1 MIESLKKLFG
11 LGPKTNYSDLIRQG
25 AIVVDVRTVSEFKSG
40 HIKGSQNV
48 TIDSITAGKHPLKD
62 KQKPLILCCRSGMR
76 SAAAM
81 SALQRQG
88 FAQVYNGGGWQAL
101 QQKLNQNK

>member
-1 MIESLKKLFG
+1 MIGALKKMLG
-11 LGPKTNYSDLIRQG
+11 LGPKTNYNDLIKQG
-25 AIVVDVRTVSEFKSG
+25 AAVVDVRTGNEFKSG
-40 HIKGSQNV
+40 HIKGSLNI
-48 TIDSITAGKHPLKD
+48 TLDSISAGKHPLKD

-88 FAQVYNGGGWQAL
+88 FTQVYNGGGWQSL
-101 QQKLNQNK
+101 QQKLNQK